1 MRNRIL
7 NNIKTGLKTEIGTGS
22 TVYSNLQ
29 IEDFQTRL
37 PDSVIVNYFVGM
49 TIDRVNNASREI
61 GKLFPVINEY
71 SCSIVALVKNADYDA
86 GQTELDTIVKRII
99 KYFANDVGNL
109 KGLTDNNVVSGV
121 VETVISYSMDG
132 FDFIAGNM
140 KTGGLGH
147 ICTISLNIKTNL
159 NI

>member
-7 NNIKTGLKTEIGTGS
+7 NNIKTGLKTEIGIGS

-29 IEDFQTRL
+29 IEDLQVRL
-37 PDSVIVNYFVGM
+37 PDSVMVNYFVGI

-71 SCSIVALVKNADYDA
+71 NCNIVVLVKNADYNV

-109 KGLTDNNVVSGV
+109 KGLNDNNAVAGV
-121 VETVISYSMDG
+121 TETVISYSMDG
-132 FDFIAGNM
+132 FDFLTGNM
-140 KTGGLGH
+140 KVGGLGH
-147 ICTISLNIKTNL
+147 VSTINLNIKTNL